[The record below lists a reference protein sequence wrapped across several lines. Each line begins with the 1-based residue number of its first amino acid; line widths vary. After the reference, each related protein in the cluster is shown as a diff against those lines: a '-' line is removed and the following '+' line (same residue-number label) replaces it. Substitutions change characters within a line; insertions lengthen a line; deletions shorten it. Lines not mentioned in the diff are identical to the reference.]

1 MPTTSRDAW
10 PWKELVSLEE
20 TLRCPICG
28 EMMQSA
34 TVMPNCSHN
43 FCATC
48 VARHF
53 RYQLENGQRT
63 TCAFCRVAVDPQDAR
78 SNKAM
83 DAIAHHWKVGR
94 LRLLDVLREHEGGR
108 PGVPSC
114 SHDDATVAP
123 RPTTHGKED
132 TARTIAARVHAP
144 SSCQDA
150 HHPEVEGIGSD
161 RTRRGT
167 KRARGDA
174 EGPTEV
180 WVVDDVDDGAEEVPP
195 GMSRCPVCGIWVV
208 EGLVNSHVDTCL
220 TRAEQRVP
228 TRLASDPEKASK
240 FLGRRDGP
248 PCGAPASSAPKRVP
262 KLNLHMLKEK
272 ELKRHLQRYGLSVQ
286 GTRKALESRY
296 KEFEL
301 RTNAYASQGVHV
313 DHVVVVKEVEKLERD
328 RQRACAS
335 DAFHARWSC
344 GERDRPHPGTDA
356 FQRHVHAIRLR
367 RRVGVGSDPDPSR
380 HADVEVVPESDGG
393 SVEVVRTSSPS
404 PPG

>member
-1 MPTTSRDAW
+1 M
-10 PWKELVSLEE
+10 
-20 TLRCPICG
+20 
-28 EMMQSA
+28 
-34 TVMPNCSHN
+34 
-43 FCATC
+43 
-48 VARHF
+48 
-53 RYQLENGQRT
+53 
-63 TCAFCRVAVDPQDAR
+63 
-78 SNKAM
+78 
-83 DAIAHHWKVGR
+83 
-94 LRLLDVLREHEGGR
+94 
-108 PGVPSC
+108 
-114 SHDDATVAP
+114 
-123 RPTTHGKED
+123 
-132 TARTIAARVHAP
+132 
-144 SSCQDA
+144 
-150 HHPEVEGIGSD
+150 
-161 RTRRGT
+161 
-167 KRARGDA
+167 
-174 EGPTEV
+174 
-180 WVVDDVDDGAEEVPP
+180 VDDVDDGAEEVPP
-195 GMSRCPVCGIWVV
+195 GMSRCPVCGIWVL

-248 PCGAPASSAPKRVP
+248 MCDAPASSAPKRVP